1 MLISVGIC
9 PRHKHFSKYVL
20 WASPEIFTNF
30 AYFFDA
36 LSLSVT
42 AVWFIVAS
50 FYFIIKCCSSFRQ
63 LTLLFSLS
71 YLLSWLPGA
80 LKCAQCPKAWTT
92 AEPLGW
98 PGCLAEA
105 PRACCCMV
113 SLVQVCLVEGYSFP
127 LPSMY
132 DCSSALSES
141 YSQQLTLQ
149 LSAAQIDVTN
159 WISLLPLPGAGL
171 VQLSSEEPAH
181 FRHVRSVAH
190 FSSYQR

>member
-1 MLISVGIC
+1 MIHPSFLPSLPPLFSFFPFQVVFLCDMLISVGIC
-9 PRHKHFSKYVL
+9 PRHKHFWKYVL
-20 WASPEIFTNF
+20 WASPEIFTYF

-36 LSLSVT
+36 LHLSVT

-50 FYFIIKCCSSFRQ
+50 FYFIIKCCSSFHQ

-71 YLLSWLPGA
+71 YLLSWLSGA
-80 LKCAQCPKAWTT
+80 LKCARCPKAWTT

-105 PRACCCMV
+105 PRACCCVV

-127 LPSMY
+127 LPSMH

-141 YSQQLTLQ
+141 SDAPTFSCSNWYYQL
-149 LSAAQIDVTN
+149 N
-159 WISLLPLPGAGL
+159 
-171 VQLSSEEPAH
+171 
-181 FRHVRSVAH
+181 
-190 FSSYQR
+190 